1 MLYLLWISTHMRI
14 HTLTPLL
21 HLFLILFTLY
31 HGASQLSRF
40 LRRSVALVILRLSV
54 ALSGCGVFF
63 GFVWLNIC
71 IQVNNSYQT
80 GVLCQVS
87 VSLLTFIDLSILF
100 IYLFF
105 NHEMVKREGKFS
117 RR

>member
-87 VSLLTFIDLSILF
+87 LITDIYRFKYF
-100 IYLFF
+100 IYLFIF
-105 NHEMVKREGKFS
+105 
-117 RR
+117 